1 MSLATPQTVTINA
14 VPKTLNKIT
23 EEATA
28 SLYASDDDTIQ
39 FKVSHQA
46 SKSRTRRMVRLDQT
60 KIAADPLTAIN
71 TYQKA
76 GVYVVIDEPTYGF
89 SDTELDYLVDAL
101 AAWLSAANIAAVL
114 ASRH

>member
-1 MSLATPQTVTINA
+1 MSLATPQTVIINA

-23 EEATA
+23 EEASA
-28 SLYASDDDTIQ
+28 STYVSDDDTIS

-46 SKSRTRRMVRLDQT
+46 SKTRTRRMVRLDQT

-71 TYQKA
+71 SYQKA

-89 SDTELDYLVDAL
+89 TDTELDYLVDAL
-101 AAWLSAANIAAVL
+101 AGWLTAANIAAVL